1 MERVVEVQ
9 DLSKSF
15 GALKAV
21 DRINFSIPRGSICG
35 FLGPNGSGKSTTL
48 RMMMDLIRPDAGK
61 ISWFGQALSEHR
73 AKTMQRIGCI
83 IEKPDFYTYLSA
95 EENLRLLARASG
107 VGFSQKKLDAIL
119 ELVVLKGREKDKIKT
134 FSHGMKQRLG
144 LAQALIHQPEV
155 VILDEPNTGLDPQGI
170 LDLRE
175 VILKLNREQGI
186 TFLFSS
192 HILAEVQEV
201 CSDLLVIHNGKM
213 VVQGKKEDLLSQ
225 QALWVDVEMDDRA
238 ASIQFAEQEF
248 FKQGTLRQ
256 EKNLLQV
263 KMARQDIPALVAHLQ
278 GQGLSVYKV
287 EYRNQLEQYFLE
299 ITSTAS

>member
-1 MERVVEVQ
+1 MESVVEVHN
-9 DLSKSF
+9 LSKSF
-15 GALKAV
+15 GNLKAV
-21 DRINFSIPRGSICG
+21 DAIQFSISRGSICG

-48 RMMMDLIRPDAGK
+48 RMMMDLIRPDAGS
-61 ISWFGQALSEHR
+61 ISWFGQTLSEHR
-73 AKTMQRIGCI
+73 AQTMKRIGCI

-95 EENLRLLARASG
+95 EENLRILARASG
-107 VGFSQKKLDAIL
+107 VRFDQKKLDAIL
-119 ELVVLKGREKDKIKT
+119 ELVVLKGRERDKVKT

-201 CSDLLVIHNGKM
+201 CSDLLVIHKGKM

-225 QALWVDVEMDDRA
+225 QALWVDVEMDERA
-238 ASIQFAEQEF
+238 TSIQFSTQDF
-248 FKQGTLRQ
+248 FSQRPIRQ
-256 EKNLLQV
+256 HANRLQI